1 MGSEGQEGIAE
12 VHPESDNRF
21 GGTVVIDGFN
31 MFDVITLIQKKN
43 KRYMANALDE
53 AEEVLD
59 KDSEAFLQIRKIIL
73 DTMNDY
79 TRSVFVTLFGNIE
92 GIF

>member
-1 MGSEGQEGIAE
+1 MDKEERQER
-12 VHPESDNRF
+12 DRF
-21 GGTVVIDGFN
+21 GSTVVIDGFN
-31 MFDVITLIQKKN
+31 MFDIITLIQKKN
-43 KRYMANALDE
+43 KRYIANALDE
-53 AEEVLD
+53 AEQVLD
-59 KDSEAFLQIRKIIL
+59 KDSEAFLKMRKILL

>member
-1 MGSEGQEGIAE
+1 
-12 VHPESDNRF
+12 
-21 GGTVVIDGFN
+21 
-31 MFDVITLIQKKN
+31 
-43 KRYMANALDE
+43 MANALDE
-53 AEEVLD
+53 LEEILG
-59 KDSEAFLQIRKIIL
+59 KDSEQFVKTRKVVL